1 MEEIRSFH
9 SQWKKPG
16 FPATSSLE
24 AKSLV
29 LVSHKKNN
37 LWVVLQCHTEW
48 KAPSLLRVESR
59 RQTEEPEEISD
70 PETGEMVQLAKC
82 IPHKHRNLSSV
93 FKIQMKRSVTV
104 FYALTIPALE
114 TWRQNDM

>member
-9 SQWKKPG
+9 SRWKEPG

-29 LVSHKKNN
+29 TVSHKKNK

-59 RQTEEPEEISD
+59 RQTEKPEEISD
-70 PETGEMVQLAKC
+70 PEAGEMVQLAKC

-93 FKIQMKRSVTV
+93 FKIQMKMSVPV
-104 FYALTIPALE
+104 LYALTIPALG
-114 TWRQNDM
+114 TWRQEDM